1 MRTDKVAARAS
12 WVLQGQRVLNMKQPT
27 YADLSQS
34 GVDIRRTIATEGGK
48 LKGFTKDHAKTR
60 MRNSSKIYGS
70 IKRSK

>member
-1 MRTDKVAARAS
+1 
-12 WVLQGQRVLNMKQPT
+12 MKQPT

-48 LKGFTKDHAKTR
+48 LKGFTKDHGKTR
-60 MRNSSKIYGS
+60 QRNSAKIYSS